1 MEERIHLG
9 RVAGIRI
16 GASWSLLFIF
26 WLIVWSL
33 ARGQLPHSAP
43 GYTTSAYYTA
53 AIVGGVVFYA
63 CLLAH
68 ELAHAVVA
76 RRRGIEVEG
85 IVLWLLGGVSKLK
98 GEPTTAGGEFRIA
111 AAGPATSLALGALFF
126 GLSRWAGA
134 AHPASLLAATL
145 GWLGWVN
152 GLLGVFNLVPAFP
165 LDGGRVFRS
174 ALWRVHGDKRRA
186 TTAAMQAGQV
196 FGYGFIGLG
205 LFTFVLT
212 GAGFSGLW
220 LAVIGWFLLSASRS
234 EATASA
240 IATDLS
246 GLRARDAM
254 TPDPFTVPVWVT
266 LDLLVEEGVRR
277 RRLSSF
283 PVVDQA
289 GGFAGLITLARI
301 QRVPM
306 DRWPVTPTG
315 AVARPPAQSPVVG
328 PDDDLATVARHLSAS
343 ADRRVVVVDA
353 SRVVGIISPSDL
365 RRAATHSGGRAASPK
380 PFAEAAP

>member
-1 MEERIHLG
+1 MEERIRLG

-16 GASWSLLFIF
+16 GANWSLLFIF
-26 WLIVWSL
+26 WVIVWSL
-33 ARGQLPHSAP
+33 ARGQLPHAAP
-43 GYTTSAYYTA
+43 GYTTTAYYTA
-53 AIVGGVVFYA
+53 ALVAGVLFYV

-68 ELAHAVVA
+68 ELAHAFVA

-98 GEPTTAGGEFRIA
+98 GEPTTAEGEFRIA
-111 AAGPATSLALGALFF
+111 AAGPATSLALGAVFF

-134 AHPASLLAATL
+134 GHPASLLAGML

-152 GLLGVFNLVPAFP
+152 ALLGVFNLVPAFP
-165 LDGGRVFRS
+165 LDGGRVLRS
-174 ALWRVHGDKRRA
+174 ALWRLHGDKRRA
-186 TTAAMQAGQV
+186 TSAALQAGQA

-212 GAGFSGLW
+212 GAGLSGLW

-234 EATASA
+234 EAGASA

-283 PVVDQA
+283 PVVDLN

-301 QRVPM
+301 QRVPV
-306 DRWPVTPTG
+306 DRWPLTPTG
-315 AVARPPAQSPVVG
+315 TIASPPAQSPVVG
-328 PDDDLATVARHLSAS
+328 PEDDLVAVARLLSAS
-343 ADRRVVVVDA
+343 PDRRAVVVEA
-353 SRVVGIISPSDL
+353 GRVVGIISPSDL
-365 RRAATHSGGRAASPK
+365 RRAATHAGRSPK
-380 PFAEAAP
+380 PHAEAAR